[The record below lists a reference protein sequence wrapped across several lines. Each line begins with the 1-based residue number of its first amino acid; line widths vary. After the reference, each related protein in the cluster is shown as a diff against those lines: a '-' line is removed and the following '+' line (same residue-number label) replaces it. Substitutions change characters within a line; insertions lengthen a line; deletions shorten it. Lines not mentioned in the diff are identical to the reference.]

1 ESRQGEEEQ
10 DAQER
15 PVTDHVQ
22 TTAVLAFGP
31 IRAPVTQPKR
41 SLNSALVGHDR
52 QPGDQG
58 GAEDVE
64 KERVPLVELVPEE
77 VPAQDRLCEVVL
89 EAEDDRAGEEDE
101 KSIEDQEVP
110 CTRYRVTPLDPGMC
124 EDDRCGAPETAEWPV
139 DGQGP
144 PSAPV
149 LEDESHDAPDE
160 DRRGDGDQ
168 EVPEDDFP
176 RREAGERRAGRG
188 QDSFSS
194 SAATS
199 KRSATAP
206 KCATLKIA
214 ASGSV
219 LTAMIVSLV
228 FMPAR
233 CWTAPEIPSAR

>member
-1 ESRQGEEEQ
+1 
-10 DAQER
+10 
-15 PVTDHVQ
+15 VTDHVQ

-77 VPAQDRLCEVVL
+77 IPAQDGLCEVVL
-89 EAEDDRAGEEDE
+89 EAEDDRPGEEDE
-101 KSIEDQEVP
+101 KSVEDQEVP
-110 CTRYRVTPLDPGMC
+110 CTRDRVTPLDPGVC
-124 EDDRCGAPETAEWPV
+124 EDDPCGAPKTTKRPV
-139 DGQGP
+139 DAQGP
-144 PSAPV
+144 PSAAV
-149 LEDESHDAPDE
+149 LEHEAHDAPDE

-168 EVPEDDFP
+168 EVPEDDLP

-199 KRSATAP
+199 NRSATAP
-206 KCATLKIA
+206 KCAALKMA
-214 ASGSV
+214 ASGPAS
-219 LTAMIVSLV
+219 TAMNAPLV
-228 FMPAR
+228 
-233 CWTAPEIPSAR
+233 